1 MNLSDLFTFPF
12 KKKSLLEAGVLRG
25 MTDYHSHLLP
35 GVDDGVRTEEEFLA
49 ALRFMRDIGVK
60 KVLLTPHVMENY
72 PENNRDSLRKRL
84 DCVSKGIDGDLPEV
98 VLAAEYM
105 LDSSFTNHLKDG
117 LLTFEGN
124 NVLLETSYMAPPI
137 DMRGMIFDV
146 MANGYSVVLAHP
158 ERYSYMDEEDYLSL
172 AENNVVFQLNL
183 MSLSGFYGAA
193 PYKKALFLLERGLY
207 GFAGSDCHNVAAYDK
222 ALHAIKLPAK
232 HMKLLGSLING

>member
-1 MNLSDLFTFPF
+1 MRLFNCFGFPF
-12 KKKSLLEAGVLRG
+12 KKKSLLEAGILRG
-25 MTDYHSHLLP
+25 MTDYQ
-35 GVDDGVRTEEEFLA
+35 FLA

-98 VLAAEYM
+98 ALAAEYM

-193 PYKKALFLLERGLY
+193 PYKKALFLLERG
-207 GFAGSDCHNVAAYDK
+207 FAGSDCHNVAAYDK

-232 HMKLLGSLING
+232 YMKLLGSLING

>member
-1 MNLSDLFTFPF
+1 MRLFNCFGFPF
-12 KKKSLLEAGVLRG
+12 TRKSLLGTGILRG

-35 GVDDGVRTEEEFLA
+35 GVDDGVRTEGEFLE

-72 PENNRDSLRKRL
+72 PDNNRDSLRRRL
-84 DCVSKGIDGDLPEV
+84 DCVAKGLDGDLPELA
-98 VLAAEYM
+98 LAAEYM
-105 LDSSFTNHLKDG
+105 LDSSFRSHLKDG
-117 LLTFEGN
+117 LLTFDGN

-146 MANGYSVVLAHP
+146 MAHGYSVVLAHP

-172 AENNVVFQLNL
+172 AENGVVFQLNL

-193 PYKKALFLLERGLY
+193 PYKKALFLLEKGVY
-207 GFAGSDCHNVAAYDK
+207 GFAGSDCHNVAAYEK
-222 ALHAIKLPAK
+222 ALHAVKLPAK